1 LPGGTDPDIIAPRPL
16 IYESMGGHRRSV
28 LESKFLLTMRFQRA
42 LMYRENSNI
51 LWRNKVLSEREER
64 CCSQVGG
71 DGEV

>member
-1 LPGGTDPDIIAPRPL
+1 
-16 IYESMGGHRRSV
+16 
-28 LESKFLLTMRFQRA
+28 
-42 LMYRENSNI
+42 MYRENSNI